1 MTEACHI
8 SFMGLASYLIFVD
21 IYSAAVSVCE
31 DTKLRQ
37 SIRKI
42 AIKESKLLD
51 SIGSVHIEQ
60 RVIVSTKAAQ
70 NRMIDKS
77 GIETSLTEEDMKQYS
92 LKEIKSKNEDSNNIQ
107 RRKKCCLFLVQFD
120 WGVTTL

>member
-21 IYSAAVSVCE
+21 IYSAAVYVCE
-31 DTKLRQ
+31 DTKLHQ

-70 NRMIDKS
+70 KK
-77 GIETSLTEEDMKQYS
+77 TSLTEGDMKQYS
-92 LKEIKSKNEDSNNIQ
+92 EITLKEIKSKNEDSNNIQ
-107 RRKKCCLFLVQFD
+107 RRKKYCLFLVQFD

>member
-1 MTEACHI
+1 
-8 SFMGLASYLIFVD
+8 MGLASYLIFVD
-21 IYSAAVSVCE
+21 IYSAAVYVCE
-31 DTKLRQ
+31 DTKLHQ

-92 LKEIKSKNEDSNNIQ
+92 EITLKEIKSKNEDSNNIQ
-107 RRKKCCLFLVQFD
+107 RRKKYCLFLVQFD